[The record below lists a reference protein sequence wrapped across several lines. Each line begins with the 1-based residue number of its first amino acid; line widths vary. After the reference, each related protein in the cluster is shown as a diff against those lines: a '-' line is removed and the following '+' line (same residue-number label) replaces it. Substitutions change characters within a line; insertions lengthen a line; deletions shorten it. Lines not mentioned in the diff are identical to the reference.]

1 MMQAAGAAGKAPAT
15 PVWRTHRRSAS
26 VGVGNS
32 GFRMSQAV
40 FLPITELSRR
50 IESGALDPRE
60 LVQAYLERANGVGRP
75 INAYVA
81 LREDAALVEAASSAQ
96 RASHGRRLGALDGIP
111 VAVKDNI
118 DVAGLPTTNGL
129 GGARQAVAAADA
141 EVVRRLR
148 EAGAIVLG
156 KLNMHEGA
164 LGAVNDNPHHGRTIN
179 PFRDGFT
186 PGGSS
191 GGSGA
196 ALAAGL
202 CAATLGTDTGGSVRI
217 PAAYCGVVG
226 LKPSFGLVSARGVVP
241 LSSRLDHV
249 GPLTRTVAD
258 AALMLAVMAGPDPA
272 WTYTRCYPRQD
283 YGRLEPATCKG
294 MRIGVLANYAP
305 ERMQAAIGSAFA
317 RAVALFA
324 SLGAEAKS
332 VRLPTYN
339 VVRGRRA
346 VFVRVEVEAAASL
359 GALYDSEPE
368 RFSADMRGFL
378 DWGRN
383 APAVRLCEADRTI
396 GSAAHELDRCFAD
409 VAAIIAPTTPQAAFP
424 FGGKAPDTQGDFCVL
439 ANMAGCAAISLP
451 MGVNEDGL
459 PLGLQ
464 IMTPRGQDLRALAVA
479 AAYEAAAGWQLAP
492 PPPLGP
498 S

>member
-1 MMQAAGAAGKAPAT
+1 MP
-15 PVWRTHRRSAS
+15 
-26 VGVGNS
+26 
-32 GFRMSQAV
+32 QAV
-40 FLPITELSRR
+40 FLPIMELSRR
-50 IESGALDPRE
+50 IEAGTLDPRE
-60 LVQAYLERANGVGRP
+60 LVRAYLERASGVGRP

-81 LREDAALVEAASSAQ
+81 MREDAALLEAASSAQ
-96 RASHGRRLGALDGIP
+96 RASRGRRLGALDGIP
-111 VAVKDNI
+111 IAVKDNN

-129 GGARQAVAAADA
+129 GGARHAVADADA
-141 EVVRRLR
+141 EVIRRLR

-249 GPLTRTVAD
+249 GPLTRTAVD
-258 AALMLAVMAGPDPA
+258 AAQMLAVMAGPDPV
-272 WTYTRCYPRQD
+272 WTYGRCYPRQD
-283 YGRLEPATCKG
+283 YGCLEPATCRG
-294 MRIGVLANYAP
+294 LRIGVLANFAP
-305 ERMQAAIGSAFA
+305 ERVQSAIGSAFS
-317 RAVALFA
+317 RAVAQFE
-324 SLGAEAKS
+324 SLGAEVHS
-332 VRLPTYN
+332 VRLPTYD

-346 VFVRVEVEAAASL
+346 VFVRVEVDAAANL
-359 GALYDSEPE
+359 GALDDSEKD
-368 RFSADMRGFL
+368 RVSADLRGYL
-378 DWGRN
+378 DWGRR
-383 APAVRLCEADRTI
+383 ATALRLCEADRTI
-396 GSAAHELDRCFAD
+396 DSAAHELDRCFAG

-424 FGGKAPDTQGDFCVL
+424 FGGKVPDTQGDLCVL

-451 MGVNEDGL
+451 MGTNEDGL

-464 IMTPRGQDLRALAVA
+464 IMTPRGQDRRALAIAV
-479 AAYEAAAGWQLAP
+479 AYEAAAGWKLAP